1 MKDAETLW
9 FAGRQGNI
17 FPGTSVWVADLPEG
31 RVYEGLTIK
40 SAFCLILKRSNEWG
54 SSLKKN
60 KKKF

>member
-54 SSLKKN
+54 SLL
-60 KKKF
+60 